1 MRLSRLLLAALLTL
15 ASLPGCSVELT
26 DEPLEE
32 ATQEGRGLP
41 WDCRVSRGETTVR
54 WGERR
59 STSAFPTGVRVSPW
73 NRSTGETSDSP
84 PSLDCGRRST
94 SRL

>member
-1 MRLSRLLLAALLTL
+1 MRLSRLLLAVLLT
-15 ASLPGCSVELT
+15 LPGCSIELT

-32 ATQEGRGLP
+32 TSQEGRGLP
-41 WDCRVSRGETTVR
+41 WDCRVSSEETSVR

-73 NRSTGETSDSP
+73 NRSTGETSDAP
-84 PSLDCGRRST
+84 ISLDCGRRST
-94 SRL
+94 SQL